1 MDTPMKR
8 LPFIFALAAGTAS
21 SAVALAQNEPTV
33 TVTACDGKPCAE
45 AKYCKRVS
53 CESPGV
59 CAPRPKACNDI
70 YMPVCG
76 CDGVTYGN
84 ACSAARA
91 GGNVARARACP
102 SPKPERPPPPSP
114 SCGAKGCAEGM
125 YCALGADC
133 GASDPTGVCR
143 PLEKDCN
150 DIYLPVCGC
159 DQKTYGNACDAA
171 SRGVSVAHDGTCEKP
186 EPVGAP
192 PPVEAKGPRCGAR
205 GAPACAEGMYC
216 ALGADCG
223 ASDPT
228 GVCRPLEKECDAIYR
243 PVCGC
248 DQKTYGNA
256 CEAASKGVSVA
267 QQGACK

>member
-59 CAPRPKACNDI
+59 CAPRPKA
-70 YMPVCG
+70 
-76 CDGVTYGN
+76 
-84 ACSAARA
+84 
-91 GGNVARARACP
+91 
-102 SPKPERPPPPSP
+102 
-114 SCGAKGCAEGM
+114 
-125 YCALGADC
+125 
-133 GASDPTGVCR
+133 
-143 PLEKDCN
+143 CN